1 MDLLLQNLL
10 QPPILFFVLGMAAVI
25 FKSDLELPAPLPKVL
40 SLYLLFAIG
49 MHGGA
54 SLAKSGFGL
63 NVILPL
69 GAALVLASALP
80 VISFFILRTRLSAPD
95 SAAIAAAYGSVSA
108 VTFLAACNFLD
119 QVDVDFGGHMI
130 AALALMEFPAIIVGM
145 LLLKRERP
153 DAKEATGK
161 PITLR
166 HLVVESLL
174 NGSIFLLLGSLVIGF
189 AAGDDGWKKVSPFA
203 HELFAGVLCLF
214 LLDMGM
220 AVARRGGSIR
230 KAGAF
235 PIAFALLF
243 PPLGGG
249 LAIVIAWFLNLPMGD
264 AFLLTLLSASAS
276 YIAVPAV
283 MRVSVPEAN
292 PGLYVP
298 MALSLTF
305 PLNVLVGIPVF
316 YKIIRMLWTP

>member
-1 MDLLLQNLL
+1 MDLLLQNLI
-10 QPPILFFVLGMAAVI
+10 QPPILFFVLGMTAVLL
-25 FKSDLELPAPLPKVL
+25 KSDLELPAPLPKVL

-69 GAALVLASALP
+69 GAAVFLASALP
-80 VISFFILRTRLSAPD
+80 VISFFILRARLSAPD

-108 VTFLAACNFLD
+108 VTFLAACNFLE
-119 QVDVDFGGHMI
+119 QVSVDFGGHMI

-153 DAKEATGK
+153 DAREATGK
-161 PITLR
+161 PITLG

-174 NGSIFLLLGSLVIGF
+174 NGSIFLLLGSLIIGF
-189 AAGDDGWKKVSPFA
+189 VAGDAGWKKVSPFA
-203 HELFAGVLCLF
+203 QDLFAGVLCLF

-230 KAGAF
+230 KAGTF

-243 PPLGGG
+243 PPAAGG
-249 LAIVIAWFLNLPMGD
+249 LAVVIAWFLNLPVGD
-264 AFLLTLLSASAS
+264 SLLLALLAASAS

-316 YKIIRMLWTP
+316 FKIITTLWTQ

>member
-69 GAALVLASALP
+69 GAALLLASALP
-80 VISFFILRTRLSAPD
+80 VVSFFILRTRLSAPD

-119 QVDVDFGGHMI
+119 QVDVEFGGHMI

-161 PITLR
+161 PITLGR
-166 HLVVESLL
+166 LVVESLL

-189 AAGDDGWKKVSPFA
+189 ATGDSGWKKVSPFA

-220 AVARRGGSIR
+220 AVA
-230 KAGAF
+230 
-235 PIAFALLF
+235 LLF
-243 PPLGGG
+243 PPFGGG
-249 LAIVIAWFLNLPMGD
+249 LAIAIAWLLNLPQGD
-264 AFLLTLLSASAS
+264 ALLLAMLAASAS

-316 YKIIRMLWTP
+316 YKIITMFWTS

>member
-10 QPPILFFVLGMAAVI
+10 QPPILFFVLGMAAV
-25 FKSDLELPAPLPKVL
+25 FLKSDLELPAPLPKVL

-49 MHGGA
+49 LHGGA

-69 GAALVLASALP
+69 GAALLLAAVLP

-108 VTFLAACNFLD
+108 VTFLAACNFLE
-119 QVDVDFGGHMI
+119 QVNVEFGGYMI

-161 PITLR
+161 PITLG

-189 AAGDDGWKKVSPFA
+189 VAGDAGWKKVSPFA
-203 HELFAGVLCLF
+203 QDLFAGVLCLF

-220 AVARRGGSIR
+220 AVARRGASIR

-235 PIAFALLF
+235 PMAFALAF
-243 PPLGGG
+243 PPVAGS
-249 LAIVIAWFLNLPMGD
+249 LALVIAWVLKLPAGD
-264 AFLLTLLSASAS
+264 SLLLALLAASAS

-316 YKIIRMLWTP
+316 FKIITMLWTV